1 MIHIHCSSI
10 FVVCKMLRFYSPSL
24 FSPPGVFSPLMHK
37 SHVTDW
43 PLSIFLCEV
52 TPVCYWEGV
61 ARKTAYS
68 RPQSVCYL
76 LRECGGGRGGVK
88 SKKGW
93 GEQGVPWCRP
103 GPRRHLTSTHSLP
116 LPVETCGPHTRN
128 CVIL

>member
-1 MIHIHCSSI
+1 
-10 FVVCKMLRFYSPSL
+10 MLRFYSPSL

-76 LRECGGGRGGVK
+76 LRECGGGRGGGEVE
-88 SKKGW
+88 KGV
-93 GEQGVPWCRP
+93 GGAGGTLVPARAQAP
-103 GPRRHLTSTHSLP
+103 LTSTHSLP